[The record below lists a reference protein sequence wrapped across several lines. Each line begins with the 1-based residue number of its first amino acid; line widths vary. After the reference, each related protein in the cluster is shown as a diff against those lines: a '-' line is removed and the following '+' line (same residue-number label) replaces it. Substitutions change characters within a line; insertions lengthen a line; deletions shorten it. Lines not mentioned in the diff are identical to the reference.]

1 MGETYKISLSR
12 LKEER
17 IVSAFP
23 KAKSEHKEGPSNWVN
38 FEDLVSPENLRNAW
52 IQLKSK
58 PDMRIWGTANGALN
72 SIENV
77 WFEHTSQELIK
88 GNYVYPDKRRVRI
101 SKTASKKGV
110 RSLVILNPRI
120 KIIEKAIL
128 NAIEPFF
135 EGSWSWI
142 KISKE
147 EYGKLKTDSTI
158 PNNNLKT
165 NKSGQ
170 FKKYWI
176 NITKFQSS
184 SYGFRPGRSIHGA
197 LQAITHWK
205 KDTAWILDY
214 DIWKGFDNVNKRRLH
229 NIFLSHLNEPR
240 LWKEIEKMI
249 NAGILDL
256 SLCFE
261 NISVSR
267 GNILSPLFFN
277 IYMNELDKFVI
288 KLATNISKGVRKP
301 TPEAIKEYNKLIR
314 EFSVRRIAYTVS
326 QYGSVNAM
334 KSVLQNKK
342 KAYYIKWKKRL
353 RSATPDSLQYIRYAD
368 DFLIG
373 IVGPRSLVLNTQK
386 QIDTL
391 IKSDLH
397 LKIKQNRM
405 VNRNEGSVK
414 FLGFQIYFA
423 VFCKKTRVKWNKFA
437 SMTKYRRRVLA
448 RINKS
453 DARLAKAAVFEFK
466 KNLIKAFRVN
476 LSTRGKLFN
485 KQNTWETSNIFVHE
499 LLPKKNN
506 PAMMRWER
514 HFEELFD
521 KELSLSL
528 KFYHIQISNL
538 ATPAEEPFHSQVLE
552 LRSKFLEGLKEI
564 QSKEKLKLLE
574 ANKIRVAG
582 EISKK
587 KWYTISEET
596 AVKARNV
603 LKTAFVDQPR
613 VRRIGIAAPLFEL
626 INQFIAKGFYH
637 YNRRKP
643 IANISLTSLND
654 GAIIHCYSQIMDGL
668 IQYYR
673 PVDNLIRVKG
683 LIEGLRRSCC
693 LTLALKHKKPLAWVY
708 TTYSE
713 DVKIDLPTGVVSSL
727 PSLNYIA
734 SLESKFSVSKD
745 CSFNLDD
752 TIKKYRFRYNFGP
765 QMFS

>member
-1 MGETYKISLSR
+1 M
-12 LKEER
+12 
-17 IVSAFP
+17 
-23 KAKSEHKEGPSNWVN
+23 
-38 FEDLVSPENLRNAW
+38 
-52 IQLKSK
+52 
-58 PDMRIWGTANGALN
+58 
-72 SIENV
+72 
-77 WFEHTSQELIK
+77 
-88 GNYVYPDKRRVRI
+88 
-101 SKTASKKGV
+101 
-110 RSLVILNPRI
+110 
-120 KIIEKAIL
+120 
-128 NAIEPFF
+128 
-135 EGSWSWI
+135 
-142 KISKE
+142 
-147 EYGKLKTDSTI
+147 
-158 PNNNLKT
+158 
-165 NKSGQ
+165 
-170 FKKYWI
+170 
-176 NITKFQSS
+176 
-184 SYGFRPGRSIHGA
+184 
-197 LQAITHWK
+197 
-205 KDTAWILDY
+205 
-214 DIWKGFDNVNKRRLH
+214 
-229 NIFLSHLNEPR
+229 
-240 LWKEIEKMI
+240 
-249 NAGILDL
+249 
-256 SLCFE
+256 
-261 NISVSR
+261 
-267 GNILSPLFFN
+267 
-277 IYMNELDKFVI
+277 
-288 KLATNISKGVRKP
+288 
-301 TPEAIKEYNKLIR
+301 
-314 EFSVRRIAYTVS
+314 
-326 QYGSVNAM
+326 
-334 KSVLQNKK
+334 
-342 KAYYIKWKKRL
+342 
-353 RSATPDSLQYIRYAD
+353 QYIRYAD

-373 IVGPRSLVLNTQK
+373 IVGPRSLVFNTQK

-397 LKIKQNRM
+397 LKIKQNRI

-414 FLGFQIYFA
+414 FLGFQIYFG

-506 PAMMRWER
+506 LAMMRWER

-521 KELSLSL
+521 KEFSLSL

-538 ATPAEEPFHSQVLE
+538 ATPGEEPFHSQVLE
-552 LRSKFLEGLKEI
+552 LRNKFLEGLKEI
-564 QSKEKLKLLE
+564 ESKEKLKLLE
-574 ANKIRVAG
+574 AKKIRVTG

-603 LKTAFVDQPR
+603 LKTAFLDQPR

-654 GAIIHCYSQIMDGL
+654 GEIIHCYSQIMGGL

-693 LTLALKHKKPLAWVY
+693 LTLALKHKKPLVWVY

-713 DVKIDLPTGVVSSL
+713 DVKVDLPTGVVSSL

-734 SLESKFSVSKD
+734 SLESKFFVSKD